1 MVKLRTEFEDEA
13 PDAWTQDART
23 DDQYR
28 SIDQWQWSIV
38 HNRRDPIQKHL
49 SGTISS
55 VIRSGQKNINVEKP

>member
-1 MVKLRTEFEDEA
+1 MHGHRMLEQMTNID
-13 PDAWTQDART
+13 
-23 DDQYR
+23 R
-28 SIDQWQWSIV
+28 SIDQWPWSIV